1 MIELVFALIITGIVI
16 LLLSGQMSFIS
27 KKKKEIQGISDVTD
41 KGGYGVRFSL
51 LIEYATPSAY
61 FSHFPVSVACET
73 ESSPCVRKFDQ
84 KQNNFVPA
92 KDSFANSN
100 SASAVQ
106 FYRDDVG
113 VIYNNIKGIYGATTT
128 ETSYSRPLDLSRQKE
143 DVYVTWP
150 LVDDK
155 SKPFV
160 IMHSQGISAVFSFD
174 PTLASSRVT
183 SEYLLMTGKGF
194 EASEMSNF
202 ANQLVVVYNDKN
214 IRHFLI
220 QKIVDIRSCQVDSEL
235 CGKLVP
241 ANYKLNK
248 DHYALKFKEVEKSD
262 LGDFPLSVD
271 SNAWRGSKD
280 ITFFP
285 TSFVTLFDPTSSDL
299 NANMDIRKWSHYN
312 HVANIPGA
320 LMAMPVK
327 LTAYRFVKNRDGK
340 SFDLISTHYGGKVPN
355 FNELEKIHGSVM
367 FARKLGSNQI
377 SVYVSEE

>member
-27 KKKKEIQGISDVTD
+27 KKKKEIQSISDVTD

-61 FSHFPVSVACET
+61 FSHSPVSIECKS
-73 ESSPCVRKFDQ
+73 ESAPCVRKFDQ
-84 KQNNFVPA
+84 KQNIFISA
-92 KDSFANSN
+92 KDSFVNLNGIS
-100 SASAVQ
+100 SVQ

-113 VIYNNIKGIYGATTT
+113 VISNNLKGIYGSATT
-128 ETSYSRPLDLSRQKE
+128 EASYSRPLDLSRQKD

-150 LVDDK
+150 LVDDS

-174 PTLASSRVT
+174 PTLASSRVS
-183 SEYLLMTGKGF
+183 SEYLVMTGKGF
-194 EASEMSNF
+194 DASEKDNF
-202 ANQLVVVYNDKN
+202 LNQVVVIYNDKN
-214 IRHFLI
+214 IRHFLV
-220 QKIVDIRSCQVDSEL
+220 QKIIDIRSCQDDGEL

-248 DHYALKFKEVEKSD
+248 DHYAIKFKEIEKND
-262 LGDFPLSVD
+262 LADFPLNFESD
-271 SNAWRGSKD
+271 AWRGAKD
-280 ITFFP
+280 ISFFP
-285 TSFVTLFDPTSSDL
+285 TNFVTLYDPTSSDL
-299 NANMDIRKWSHYN
+299 NAHMDVRKWSHYN
-312 HVANIPGA
+312 HTVNIPGA

-327 LTAYRFVKNRDGK
+327 LTAYRFIKNKDGQ
-340 SFDLISTHYGGKVPN
+340 SFDLVSTHYGSKVPN
-355 FNELEKIHGSVM
+355 VIELEKVHGSVM